1 MSGETGALG
10 RRLRLEWLGAVAIAV
25 VGVALGAHL
34 VATAATPEAGQR
46 WLLVTGL
53 VLAFELWFLRS
64 LLARG
69 REETALPDGSLGP
82 ANAVTVVRGMLYAAA
97 AGFLL
102 VPPSGP
108 AVRWAPG
115 VCYGAG
121 AALDF
126 VDGAVARRNGQA
138 TEVGER
144 LDHAFDTTG
153 FLVAPLVGVAWGR
166 LPVWYLSLSAAR
178 YVFRAARWWRTRS
191 GRPVYPLPES
201 RLRRRLAAF
210 QMAFIAAALVPVAP
224 VALVHPAATVA
235 LVPSLALFGR
245 DWLAVSG
252 RLPPH
257 EE

>member
-1 MSGETGALG
+1 MSGETGTLA
-10 RRLRLEWLGAVAIAV
+10 RRLRVEWLGAVTVAV
-25 VGVALGAHL
+25 VGVALGAWL
-34 VATAATPEAGQR
+34 VSAAADPEAGQR
-46 WLLVTGL
+46 WLLVAGAVL
-53 VLAFELWFLRS
+53 VYELWFLRY
-64 LLARG
+64 LLAHG
-69 REETALPDGSLGP
+69 REGEPLPGDTLGP

-97 AGFLL
+97 AGFLF

-115 VCYGAG
+115 VCYGVG

-126 VDGAVARRNGQA
+126 VDGSVARRNGQA
-138 TEVGER
+138 SGVGER
-144 LDHAFDTTG
+144 LDHAFDTLG

-178 YVFRAARWWRTRS
+178 YVFRAARWWRRRS

-201 RLRRRLAAF
+201 RLRRWLAAF

-224 VALVHPAATVA
+224 VALVHPAATLA
-235 LVPSLALFGR
+235 LVPSLALFVR